1 MFQLVN
7 FAVVALT
14 CKVALDVWY
23 SRSTFSQDF
32 DEKDGRKFPKKM
44 GAGIIVRIKITSK
57 EDATFLNCVKNSY
70 TFATF
75 IIQLVRVKS
84 GRVDGCAVV

>member
-1 MFQLVN
+1 MLQLVN

-32 DEKDGRKFPKKM
+32 DEKDGRRFRKKV
-44 GAGIIVRIKITSK
+44 GAGIIVRIKIP
-57 EDATFLNCVKNSY
+57 
-70 TFATF
+70 
-75 IIQLVRVKS
+75 
-84 GRVDGCAVV
+84 